1 MKCDGKQIMQEECA
15 GCKEEECEGC
25 PNYIVKLP
33 EWKNCWECMRNSFGG
48 CEEVKKNEQNRR

>member
-1 MKCDGKQIMQEECA
+1 MKCDGRQIMQEECI

-33 EWKNCWECMRNSFGG
+33 EWKNCWECMQHSYGG
-48 CEEVKKNEQNRR
+48 CEEVRKR